1 MQSITL
7 DASFGN
13 ANIYLDDAK
22 AAGDTVILDLT
33 ASMGNVN
40 LYIPLSWELENQLS
54 VSLGNV
60 IVKGKSNG
68 GGPTLVLKGRANMG
82 NVVINYMSTTPE

>member
-1 MQSITL
+1 M
-7 DASFGN
+7 N
-13 ANIYLDDAK
+13 
-22 AAGDTVILDLT
+22 LT

-82 NVVINYMSTTPE
+82 NVVINYI